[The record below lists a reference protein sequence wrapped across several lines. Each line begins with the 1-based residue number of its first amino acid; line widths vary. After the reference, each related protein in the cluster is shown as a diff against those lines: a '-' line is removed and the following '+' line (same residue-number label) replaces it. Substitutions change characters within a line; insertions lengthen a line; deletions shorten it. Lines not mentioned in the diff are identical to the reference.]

1 MSTVVQIVLD
11 GAVGSYDKRY
21 TYSLP
26 ENLKNTALLGCRVT
40 VPFGRGN
47 IKKQGMIMSV
57 SEVDSAEGIKDVYSV
72 VDSTPVLSDEM
83 LKCANGCMG
92 IYFAHTLMQFT
103 RCFQQDL
110 ITALPIIIR

>member
-26 ENLKNTALLGCRVT
+26 ENLKNTALPGCRVT

-47 IKKQGMIMSV
+47 VKKQGMIMSV

-83 LKCANGCMG
+83 LKMCEWMHGNIFCT
-92 IYFAHTLMQFT
+92 YFFSLSIF
-103 RCFQQDL
+103 
-110 ITALPIIIR
+110 